1 VGESHIGQLKLK
13 ISAPLVQNLVEYVVN
28 LCGGSTRVRLARSVV
43 GVITSRVLAVPSP
56 DAYSPTLSR
65 SDD

>member
-1 VGESHIGQLKLK
+1 MFEGSLLIQPKQLLLMVVDKWVNMYLL
-13 ISAPLVQNLVEYVVN
+13 PLLQLVDRREP
-28 LCGGSTRVRLARSVV
+28 SRVV
-43 GVITSRVLAVPSP
+43 GATSRVLALPSP